1 MNIKSTLAFL
11 AIAIGARIGSSSFQ
25 VYATG
30 VWTAPSSPPPS
41 GQVDA
46 PLNAGSA
53 SQTKTGL
60 LGLANLLVTSLNVA
74 TGTPGLGKVL
84 TDVTGYGDVGWANLP
99 TTNNNVLLCHATVS
113 DWTYS
118 CGNILHLAGEV
129 LASDH
134 NNASILSTSTA
145 SISARQACAQ
155 NNYNYLGYTYFLTTG
170 PGGGV
175 YNACYYDGTN
185 WQCPGYYS
193 SHANEYVVGSI
204 YCSTRPIVPPQGLLQ

>member
-1 MNIKSTLAFL
+1 MNIKSTLSLFAL
-11 AIAIGARIGSSSFQ
+11 AIGALIGTSALQ

-30 VWTAPSSPPPS
+30 TWTAPSTTPPS

-46 PLNAGSA
+46 PINAGSA

-60 LGLANLLVTSLNVA
+60 LGLANLLVTNLTVA
-74 TGTPGLGKVL
+74 TGTPVAGQVL
-84 TDVTGYGDVGWANLP
+84 TALDAQGDAVWTNLA
-99 TTNNNVLLCHATVS
+99 TTTTNVLLCHATAS